1 MQKRMFWLILLV
13 FPLFYMACGQG
24 REEAKPVTP
33 EEIEGHIR
41 FLSDD
46 LLEGRGVGSRGLDI
60 AALSR

>member
-1 MQKRMFWLILLV
+1 MQKRMFWLILIL

-24 REEAKPVTP
+24 GEQIKPITP

-46 LLEGRGVGSRGLDI
+46 LLGGRG
-60 AALSR
+60 